1 MYIFITGEAGFLGRH
16 WCDKFLAKKPKI
28 ANLDNLSTGSKT
40 NSALLLNYS
49 NFKSVPNLP
58 CLPCR

>member
-1 MYIFITGEAGFLGRH
+1 MHIFITGEAGFLGRH
-16 WCDKFLAKKPKI
+16 LCDKFLAKKPKI
-28 ANLDNLSTGSKT
+28 ADLDNFSTGSKT
-40 NSALLLNYS
+40 NGARLLNYS